1 MESTDIKQHAND
13 GTQTPNKQNPE
24 TKSCLHILRRHS
36 RKLGIICAS
45 LTILSITLIVVAIV
59 VQKNISKFSKDIDKY

>member
-13 GTQTPNKQNPE
+13 ATQTPNKQNPE

-36 RKLGIICAS
+36 RKLGIICTL
-45 LTILSITLIVVAIV
+45 LTVLSITLIVVAIV
-59 VQKNISKFSKDIDKY
+59 VQKNIGKFFKRHR